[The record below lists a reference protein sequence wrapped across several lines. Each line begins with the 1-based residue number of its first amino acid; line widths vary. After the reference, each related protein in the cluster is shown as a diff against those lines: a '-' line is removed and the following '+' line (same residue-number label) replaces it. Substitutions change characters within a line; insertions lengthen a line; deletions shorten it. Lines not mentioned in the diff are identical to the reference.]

1 MKKSA
6 LDRDTWVNAVDAAIA
21 FYELRLAYKIL
32 EQQLA
37 FGNKIKAIQLAEK
50 ILNRKYKV
58 YFGANGHDVFLDLVS
73 KGGMADL
80 NGLMIGD
87 KVLTINKTPV
97 QNEKELVLQ
106 LSKVMTQYG
115 ETVTYK
121 IERQGRNIDI
131 EAKLVYPEIEATKRI
146 YDDLKS
152 NKSNS
157 YKYIEKV
164 DSNGPWLKVLEPKA
178 ARGIRIVSNQ
188 RVSFV
193 LLASSI
199 DKIATVTV
207 NGVKCTASAADALEK
222 TLLFEPSNLNKYTI
236 DLPLEQGKNIF
247 DIKVVDTRG
256 NKIQRNVEIEGNQ
269 TFSKKLNKIYDHK
282 VAVVIGINKYT
293 NSEYESLDFAVR
305 DAQSVKEKIIKM
317 GFDNVIEIPEDNAT
331 RAGILRV
338 LADEL
343 PYVLGQN
350 DALFVYFAGHGDT
363 EELKSGEMEGYI
375 LPKDANKNNYR
386 GTAISME
393 KIREVIKRYKAK
405 HILLVFDSC
414 YSGYGAI
421 PRAVANPHDAVQ
433 IITAGGKNETA
444 GEDAKIGHGIFTKTF
459 IDAFSNKSLYSGEG
473 IILASDIGYFVR
485 KEITKQTEGKQNPQF
500 RYLEGEGDFKFESL
514 N

>member
-1 MKKSA
+1 
-6 LDRDTWVNAVDAAIA
+6 
-21 FYELRLAYKIL
+21 
-32 EQQLA
+32 
-37 FGNKIKAIQLAEK
+37 
-50 ILNRKYKV
+50 
-58 YFGANGHDVFLDLVS
+58 
-73 KGGMADL
+73 
-80 NGLMIGD
+80 
-87 KVLTINKTPV
+87 
-97 QNEKELVLQ
+97 
-106 LSKVMTQYG
+106 
-115 ETVTYK
+115 
-121 IERQGRNIDI
+121 
-131 EAKLVYPEIEATKRI
+131 
-146 YDDLKS
+146 
-152 NKSNS
+152 
-157 YKYIEKV
+157 
-164 DSNGPWLKVLEPKA
+164 
-178 ARGIRIVSNQ
+178 
-188 RVSFV
+188 
-193 LLASSI
+193 
-199 DKIATVTV
+199 
-207 NGVKCTASAADALEK
+207 
-222 TLLFEPSNLNKYTI
+222 LFEPSNLNKYTI